1 MEKKNLSFSY
11 MVSLGRELTQL
22 NKMNMLRLER
32 TKNKKQNEYASELLV
47 NIQCKNGDFAIP
59 K

>member
-22 NKMNMLRLER
+22 NKMNMLRLEK
-32 TKNKKQNEYASELLV
+32 TKQKQNEYASELLV